1 MRRFRVA
8 AIVIAAVVMPGSMVL
23 AQSQSSANF
32 KNLDS
37 SFVPVTMTAQSPN
50 YALDGSMEPIVGLAQ
65 SGNFKVES
73 GSQGE
78 PGTTPTP
85 PPPGGGGNTGG
96 GNLGS
101 SGEIPPTLGPPAST
115 STCTS
120 INYAWTY
127 RSTWNGTTLHL
138 GDNLIGCSLIHRRLI
153 GDVNDNRVV
162 DDVDLSLFTRYWKA
176 YDRQGDFNE
185 DGLIDDADLS
195 LLASH
200 WGQSY

>member
-1 MRRFRVA
+1 MLFGF
-8 AIVIAAVVMPGSMVL
+8 IAALVPASFAS

-37 SFVPVTMTAQSPN
+37 SFVPVTMTAQSPH
-50 YALDGSMEPIVGLAQ
+50 YALDGSLEPIVGLAQ
-65 SGNFKVES
+65 SGSFKVES

-85 PPPGGGGNTGG
+85 TPPGGGTGG

-101 SGEIPPTLGPPAST
+101 SGEIPPTLGGST
-115 STCTS
+115 STCQS
-120 INYAWTY
+120 YSYVWVY
-127 RSTWNGTTLHL
+127 RSTWNGAPLHL
-138 GDNLIGCSLIHRRLI
+138 GDNTVGCTVVHRRLI

-162 DDVDLSLFTRYWKA
+162 DDVDLSLFTRYWKV

-185 DGLIDDADLS
+185 DGLIDDVDLS
-195 LLASH
+195 LFASH